1 MIFSFFRL
9 NRLAYGFITKSM
21 AVLVIS
27 CFVSYSVHAESN
39 TYINYQF
46 EQGFKASNGYC
57 LFQDTK
63 GYIWI
68 GSENGLMR
76 FNGYEFKT
84 YTTRDGLPDNEIL
97 SITEDRDGRLWLSPF
112 TNAICYIK
120 NGKVYNQ
127 DNDTILKSLRFG
139 FSPNTILIDCYNT
152 VWIYNKDKLTGL
164 TADNKLTSFT
174 RFAKGDYLA
183 WLNNEKKLMVVD
195 AEGRVFQWDKDKFIN
210 KGKAPAVPNQFARFT
225 NSLFLNF
232 KEQKLYRYT
241 TGPDEALFSK
251 AIRIPS
257 IVDVHD
263 VKQLSPTELYVT
275 SDNGV
280 YIIDINSGI
289 IKEHLLKGYKVGSI
303 LRARD
308 QSLWLGTTG
317 KGIFRISKTPVK
329 SIEFPG
335 LPPSVLFLKGTKE
348 GMYGTTDDARL
359 MEVSLRDNKLSGQ
372 VKFSYLDRNNPFN
385 RYVYVFPYGQNKWLA
400 CANYLI
406 LNATKE
412 PTHPFKTGW
421 ISKSV
426 IREDLNK
433 LLIASIH
440 GVIRYDVSTLQSVDT
455 FLFKQRVMVVAK
467 VNHTIY
473 AGTLDGLIAIIDKHR
488 SYPVLHDIPAMRK
501 HITAL
506 CAGKNNMLWCA
517 YNTELAGLRNDSLI
531 TLINIKNGLQCN
543 RISCIQATGNFVWV
557 GTDNG
562 LYAIKQYPPYNI
574 VRHITFASGLNSNQV
589 NTLDVHE
596 NKIWV
601 GTLKGVN
608 YFDEGDI
615 FLERDSTKIIINSI
629 LNADSLF
636 TSSKDRIVLRDKP
649 LTIDF
654 DVIDF
659 SGGTKTFFEYR
670 IDDGA
675 WIFLESKS
683 LYFSTL
689 PYGQFTLSIRAF
701 SPNWIGGATVVQAFY
716 NPLPFYRTWWFIA
729 SVSVAVI
736 ALLILSV
743 CAFISKERKKDKKR
757 LGIQKNLLLLEQTA
771 LQGQMNPHFIFN
783 CIAAIKQYYNSGDI
797 TRANNFVHAFS
808 SLIRQTF
815 EMGTETFLSLDKELN
830 YLVQYLSV
838 EKERFKDSFNYQI
851 NKQVLLPDN
860 KINVPALLLQPIVE
874 NAIRHGVRH
883 LPKDKGMIQI
893 SVLQKESMVEFIITD
908 NGIGRKKSKILRER
922 DFNENMTSTTVNEKR
937 IHILNQLFDGKIIM
951 HTEDLVRDNGEGGG
965 TKVSISF
972 PVDLKQFLKDE
983 SNNSGR

>member
-1 MIFSFFRL
+1 MV
-9 NRLAYGFITKSM
+9 
-21 AVLVIS
+21 VLVLS
-27 CFVSYSVHAESN
+27 CFASYNVRAESN
-39 TYINYQF
+39 TYTNYQF

-57 LFQDTK
+57 LFQDSK

-97 SITEDRDGRLWLSPF
+97 NIAEDRDGRLWLSPY
-112 TNAICYIK
+112 TNAISYIK
-120 NGKVYNQ
+120 NGKVFNQ
-127 DNDTILKSLRFG
+127 DNDTMLKSLRIRS
-139 FSPNTILIDCYNT
+139 SPSNILIDCYNT
-152 VWIYNKDKLTGL
+152 VWIYNKDIFSGL
-164 TADNKLTSFT
+164 TADNKRIAFT
-174 RFAKGDYLA
+174 RFAKGVYLA
-183 WLNNEKKLMVVD
+183 WLNDEKKLMVAD
-195 AEGRVFQWDKDKFIN
+195 TKGSILQWDNEKFIS
-210 KGKAPAVPNQFARFT
+210 KGQAPAVPYQIARFT
-225 NSLFLNF
+225 NSLYINF
-232 KEQKLYRYT
+232 KEQKLYRHT
-241 TGPDEALFSK
+241 TGTDRELFSK
-251 AIRIPS
+251 AIPLPTILNVRDIK
-257 IVDVHD
+257 H
-263 VKQLSPTELYVT
+263 LSPTELYVT

-280 YIIDINSGI
+280 YVIDINSGT

-303 LRARD
+303 LKARD
-308 QSLWLGTTG
+308 QSLWLGTIG

-329 SIEFPG
+329 SIKFPG
-335 LPPSVLFLKGTKE
+335 SPPSVLFLKGTKD

-359 MEVSLRDNKLSGQ
+359 MEVKLRDDKLSDQ

-385 RYVYVFPYGQNKWLA
+385 PCVYVFPYGQNKWLA
-400 CANYLI
+400 CADHLI
-406 LNATKE
+406 LDATK
-412 PTHPFKTGW
+412 TRLRPFKTGW

-433 LLIASIH
+433 LLVASIH
-440 GVIRYDVSTLQSVDT
+440 GIIRYDLSTLQSVDT

-488 SYPVLHDIPAMRK
+488 SYPVLPDIPAMRK

-506 CAGKNNMLWCA
+506 CPGKNNMLWCA

-531 TLINIKNGLQCN
+531 TLIDIKNGLQCN
-543 RISCIQATGNFVWV
+543 RISCIQATGDFLWV

-562 LYAIKQYPPYNI
+562 LYAIKQHPPYNI

-589 NTLDVHE
+589 NTLDIHE
-596 NKIWV
+596 NKIWI
-601 GTLKGVN
+601 GTPKGVN

-629 LNADSLF
+629 SNAGSLL
-636 TSSKDRIVLRDKP
+636 TSSKDRIVLKDKS

-654 DVIDF
+654 DAIDF

-670 IDDGA
+670 IDKGTWA
-675 WIFLESKS
+675 LLESKS
-683 LYFSTL
+683 LYFPTL
-689 PYGQFTLSIRAF
+689 PYGEFTLSIRAF
-701 SPNWIGGATVVQAFY
+701 SPNWIGGAMFQQVFY
-716 NPLPFYRTWWFIA
+716 NPWPFYRTWWFIA

-736 ALLILSV
+736 ALLILGVS
-743 CAFISKERKKDKKR
+743 AFISKARKKDKKR

-851 NKQVLLPDN
+851 NKQTLLPDN

-883 LPKDKGMIQI
+883 LPKGKGMIL
-893 SVLQKESMVEFIITD
+893 VAVHQKEGIVEFTITD
-908 NGIGRKKSKILRER
+908 NGIGRKKSKILKEQ
-922 DFNENMTSTTVNEKR
+922 DFIGNMTSTTINEKR
-937 IHILNQLFDGKIIM
+937 IHILNQLFDGKIMM
-951 HTEDLVRDNGEGGG
+951 HTEDLVGDNGEGVG